1 MDRGD
6 AQVSREGSS
15 QRTRRMARHLLWLL
29 PLLFLAVFFFTPLE
43 KVLAVMANRQGA
55 VSLPGILQPLWFTLW
70 QAALSTLLTLII
82 GLPVAY
88 VFARYKF
95 TGKRALRLL
104 VTLPFILPTVVVAA
118 GYNALMG
125 PRGWLNLA
133 LMNVFQLDSPPIM
146 LLNTVGAILLAHVFY
161 NTSVVVRV
169 VGSAWSQL
177 EAKLSQAGA
186 VLGASPIQVM
196 FNVTLPLLKPSILA
210 AVLMVFLFDFTSFG
224 VILLLGGPGFSTL
237 ETEIY
242 TQTLTMLNL
251 RMAGILSIIQL
262 GCTLVVMV
270 LYTRVNSRRALWLKP
285 GLGSEPKSGMHLREK
300 IWIAATGIFLGLY
313 FLTPLAS
320 LVIRSFIAYDPI
332 SSTGQF
338 TLRNYTQLFI
348 NQRQSYFYV
357 PPIQAAINSLVFGGI
372 TVLISLVLGTS
383 MSYAQTNLPRLRKW
397 IDNLVMLPLG
407 ASAVTLG
414 LGFLLTFN
422 KPPFDVATF
431 PVLIPIAHSLIAFPF
446 VLRAVQPVLSSIPR
460 QLKDAAATLGASPW
474 KVWWQVEV
482 PIVSRAMLVG
492 GIYAFAISLGEFG
505 ATSFLAR
512 ADLPTLPVA
521 IYRFLSQP
529 GDLNY
534 GQALAM
540 ATLLMLVCAAAISVI
555 ERIPIPGQTDY

>member
-6 AQVSREGSS
+6 AQVNQKGSS
-15 QRTRRMARHLLWLL
+15 QRVQGFARPLLWLL
-29 PLLFLAVFFFTPLE
+29 PLVFLAVFFFTPLA
-43 KVLAVMANRQGA
+43 KVLAVMVSRQGT
-55 VSLPGILQPLWFTLW
+55 VSLPGILQPLWFTVW
-70 QAALSTLLTLII
+70 QAALSTFLTLLI

-88 VFARYKF
+88 VFTRYKF
-95 TGKRALRLL
+95 PWKRALRLL

-125 PRGWLNLA
+125 PRGWLNLV
-133 LMNVFQLDSPPIM
+133 LINVFQLDSPPIV

-177 EAKLSQAGA
+177 DAKLSQAGS
-186 VLGASPIQVM
+186 VLGASPTKLL

-242 TQTLTMLNL
+242 TQTLSMLNL

-262 GCTLVVMV
+262 ACTLIVTL
-270 LYTRVNSRRALWLKP
+270 LYSRVNSRRALWLKP
-285 GLGSEPKSGMHLREK
+285 GLGTVPVVAKHLREK
-300 IWIAATGIFLGLY
+300 VWIALTGIFLALY
-313 FLTPLAS
+313 FLAPLAS
-320 LVIRSFIAYDPI
+320 LIIRSFIAYDPA
-332 SSTGQF
+332 SSMGQF

-348 NQRQSYFYV
+348 NQRQSYFFV
-357 PPIQAAINSLVFGGI
+357 PPIRAATNSLMFGGI
-372 TVLISLVLGTS
+372 TVLISLVLGTC

-414 LGFLLTFN
+414 LGFLITFN

-446 VLRAVQPVLSSIPR
+446 VLRAVQPTLSSIPH

-529 GDLNY
+529 GDQNY

-540 ATLLMLVCAAAISVI
+540 ATLLMLVCAAAISLI
-555 ERIPIPGQTDY
+555 ERIPLSGRMEY

>member
-1 MDRGD
+1 M
-6 AQVSREGSS
+6 V
-15 QRTRRMARHLLWLL
+15 RHLLWLL
-29 PLLFLAVFFFTPLE
+29 PLLFLAVFFFTPLA
-43 KVLAVMANRQGA
+43 KVLAIMASRQGV
-55 VSLPGILQPLWFTLW
+55 VSLPGILKPLWFTLW

-95 TGKRALRLL
+95 TGKRVLRLL

-125 PRGWLNLA
+125 PRGWLNLV
-133 LMNVFQLDSPPIM
+133 LMNVFQLDSPPIV
-146 LLNTVGAILLAHVFY
+146 LLNSVGAILLAHVFY

-177 EAKLSQAGA
+177 DAKLSQAGS
-186 VLGASPIQVM
+186 VLGASPIKVL

-210 AVLMVFLFDFTSFG
+210 AMLMVFLFDFTSFG

-242 TQTLTMLNL
+242 TQTLSMLNL

-262 GCTLVVMV
+262 VCTLLVTVF
-270 LYTRVNSRRALWLKP
+270 YTRVNSRRALWLKP
-285 GLGSEPKSGMHLREK
+285 GLGSEPKSGMYLREK

-313 FLTPLAS
+313 FLAPLAS

-332 SSTGQF
+332 SGMGQF

-372 TVLISLVLGTS
+372 TVLISLILGTS

-422 KPPFDVATF
+422 RSPFDVANF

-512 ADLPTLPVA
+512 VDLPTLPVA

-555 ERIPIPGQTDY
+555 ERIPIPGLTDY